1 MGRMK
6 ECVDRDRLPFLR
18 MAVFCAALRTKDN
31 FRNGADEN
39 ARWAWLVRE
48 LEGMG
53 LEVRKFGAHEMELA
67 GLVLVR
73 SGAGMAGETEKEA
86 MREALE
92 KRGLA
97 MGVLVD
103 FERDLMM
110 DGLVM
115 VDSDGNHA
123 AAGLA

>member
-1 MGRMK
+1 MK
-6 ECVDRDRLPFLR
+6 ECADRDRLPFFR
-18 MAVFCAALRTKDN
+18 MAVFSAALRTKDN

-39 ARWAWLVRE
+39 ARWAWLARE

-53 LEVRKFGAHEMELA
+53 LEVRKSGAHEVELA
-67 GLVLVR
+67 RLVLVR
-73 SGAGMAGETEKEA
+73 LGEGMTGETEKA
-86 MREALE
+86 TMRAALE

-110 DGLVM
+110 DGVVM
-115 VDSDGNHA
+115 VDLDGNRTEGGWA
-123 AAGLA
+123 

>member
-6 ECVDRDRLPFLR
+6 ECVDRDRLSNLR
-18 MAVFCAALRTKDN
+18 MAVFQAALRTKKT
-31 FRNGADEN
+31 FRQGADAN
-39 ARWAWLVRE
+39 ARWAWLARE

-53 LEVRKFGAHEMELA
+53 IEVRKFGAHEMELA

-86 MREALE
+86 LREALE

-115 VDSDGNHA
+115 VDSDGNQA